1 MFNFLLFYLL
11 DGEVNSRPSSTE
23 PHNLDNNSS
32 LRRACSLSDLNRPAV
47 TKRLLPAPPGKE
59 NTYFCTIEFD
69 PHFRNLVSGK
79 KNSSGRYRPHPQQL
93 QQPEVHSTSPE
104 ENVPSYMRS
113 TSASAKKESSRPV
126 QGSSNLLGPRRR
138 TSFNQSQSQM
148 DLRTAASSGIA
159 LGGGGGGSDE
169 DTSSESENLQRS
181 KNPRRRSSSH
191 DRRPTSVSAASGS
204 SNNGHMMIMPREVTQ
219 SERDLS
225 KVTKVR
231 VRTNANMNIGS
242 SGSTKELS
250 SSTNTPGKPRTK
262 MKTTTMIL
270 TGGSSGGTAVAAA
283 AAASG
288 EDVVRAPLNWHLVDH
303 TIDAL
308 QKSSDD
314 LVQLYKR
321 ISLDYDMEE
330 GERAKMLQ
338 KLAYVAGVSQQTLK
352 PVNPTAVLPAETN
365 KSPYVQHM
373 MDNYSR
379 PDKHQSNLQNQG
391 PSWC

>member
-1 MFNFLLFYLL
+1 
-11 DGEVNSRPSSTE
+11 
-23 PHNLDNNSS
+23 
-32 LRRACSLSDLNRPAV
+32 
-47 TKRLLPAPPGKE
+47 
-59 NTYFCTIEFD
+59 
-69 PHFRNLVSGK
+69 
-79 KNSSGRYRPHPQQL
+79 
-93 QQPEVHSTSPE
+93 
-104 ENVPSYMRS
+104 MRS
-113 TSASAKKESSRPV
+113 TSASAKKERPV
-126 QGSSNLLGPRRR
+126 ASSIMSGSNLLNANRRR
-138 TSFNQSQSQM
+138 PSFSQTQSQM
-148 DLRTAASSGIA
+148 DLRIAAN
-159 LGGGGGGSDE
+159 GSDE

-191 DRRPTSVSAASGS
+191 DRRPSAGQASLTGS
-204 SNNGHMMIMPREVTQ
+204 NGHLNPHRDISQ

-231 VRTNANMNIGS
+231 VRTNASMNIGS
-242 SGSTKELS
+242 GSPITKDQAA
-250 SSTNTPGKPRTK
+250 KPQRTK

-270 TGGSSGGTAVAAA
+270 SSSGGGASG
-283 AAASG
+283 ASG
-288 EDVVRAPLNWHLVDH
+288 EDVVRAPLNWQLVNH
-303 TIDAL
+303 TVDSL

-352 PVNPTAVLPAETN
+352 PVNPTAVLPSES

-373 MDNYSR
+373 LDSYSR
-379 PDKHQSNLQNQG
+379 DKQAIQASQANLQNQG